1 MRPRCKREKE
11 NERKV
16 VIGDW
21 ANVVNHEE
29 ALPHRAVLVL
39 LVCALSEKEDKTI
52 SETPVQKKN
61 LKLKTERPNI

>member
-1 MRPRCKREKE
+1 MKREKE

-29 ALPHRAVLVL
+29 SLPHRAVLVL
-39 LVCALSEKEDKTI
+39 
-52 SETPVQKKN
+52 QYY
-61 LKLKTERPNI
+61 